1 MDIERN
7 PPSKETWCGFS
18 PLTGKRAKEVG
29 PAYVRKKYQFYMPAW
44 EEFVIGI

>member
-18 PLTGKRAKEVG
+18 PLIDRGAKKVG
-29 PAYVRKKYQFYMPAW
+29 QAYLRKKYQFYKPAW
-44 EEFVIGI
+44 EEFVIEI